1 MLMDEANARA
11 VACLEY
17 VNTLC
22 QDDNTIDLHS
32 YRVKEALQAFDM
44 FVDRHIADLSEKGAE
59 SCVLYAIT
67 GRGVHSLDGIPRIR
81 NAVEKRV
88 SERGLE

>member
-11 VACLEY
+11 VSCLEY
-17 VNTLC
+17 INTVH
-22 QDDNTIDLHS
+22 QDNDTIDLHS

-44 FVDRHIADLSEKGAE
+44 FVDRHIADLGEQGAE
-59 SCVLYAIT
+59 HCVLYAVT
-67 GRGVHSLDGIPRIR
+67 GRGLHSHDGIPRIR

-88 SERGLE
+88 TERGLQ

>member
-1 MLMDEANARA
+1 MDEANCRA

-17 VNTLC
+17 INTVR
-22 QDDNTIDLHS
+22 QDENRIDLHK

-44 FVDRHIADLSEKGAE
+44 FVDRHIADLNEKGAKH
-59 SCVLYAIT
+59 CVLYAVT
-67 GRGVHSLDGIPRIR
+67 GRGAHSQDGIPRIR

-88 SERGLE
+88 AERGLQ